1 MAKYLYRSCPKCGD
15 YLGVVIPEPP
25 EPVEEIP
32 IESSCLKCR
41 YRLALR
47 IILPKNALKSANR
60 PPPE

>member
-25 EPVEEIP
+25 EPEEEGRIDAT
-32 IESSCLKCR
+32 CLRCG
-41 YRLALR
+41 YRLDLR